1 LPKIFDPDEIEIRD
15 MLKTLRRQRG
25 VALVGPGD
33 SVLQLLFF
41 VCLALPVGAAV
52 GYFGPAFVFAAQ
64 KTEWALPAPDPQL
77 IRPAEPGASFA
88 CDPLADAEVVD
99 NRFNHKATVWTTKQA
114 SPVALEISTDG
125 KRLSLM
131 RAMDASHGIT
141 QPEEFEITSNT
152 TSYNLAE
159 DGQLT
164 LGVGLIIFDV
174 HTMKAVWSFNGQGM
188 LGMKGETVLF
198 QCR

>member
-1 LPKIFDPDEIEIRD
+1 MRF
-15 MLKTLRRQRG
+15 
-25 VALVGPGD
+25 
-33 SVLQLLFF
+33 LFF
-41 VCLALPVGAAV
+41 VSLALLVGAGV
-52 GYFGPAFVFAAQ
+52 GHFGPAFVFAGER
-64 KTEWALPAPDPQL
+64 TEWTLPAPDPSPQF
-77 IRPAEPGASFA
+77 IKPAKPGASFA

-131 RAMDASHGIT
+131 RAMDVSHGAT